1 MEEHN
6 FLSLVAQVFEEVDF
20 DGEDLWTE
28 YDPEGDAPVSIQN
41 LRSEFI
47 KC

>member
-1 MEEHN
+1 M
-6 FLSLVAQVFEEVDF
+6 LSSRCVQVFEEVDF

-28 YDPEGDAPVSIQN
+28 YDVEGDAPVSIQN
-41 LRSEFI
+41 LRSEFA